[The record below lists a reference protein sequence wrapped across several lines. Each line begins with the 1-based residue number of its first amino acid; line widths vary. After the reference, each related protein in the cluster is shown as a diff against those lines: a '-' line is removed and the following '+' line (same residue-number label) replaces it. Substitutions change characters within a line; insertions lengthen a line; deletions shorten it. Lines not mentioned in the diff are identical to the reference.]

1 MSEPRV
7 KLLLTATRPYS
18 AMLDAR
24 AVITALMKR
33 PENNFQ
39 LIVGRWK
46 INLVQNDYEIENQNN
61 TMKGLTHPKVN
72 NVFWQKE
79 KGEMILREI
88 YNQKQSCI

>member
-1 MSEPRV
+1 M
-7 KLLLTATRPYS
+7 
-18 AMLDAR
+18 
-24 AVITALMKR
+24 
-33 PENNFQ
+33 
-39 LIVGRWK
+39 GRWK